1 MNGRNNVSWKAALVP
16 AALLTAAL
24 AVGIGHFAGGSGDQQ
39 AEGQG
44 SAEFKFDSGPKYAPG
59 SSPLAR
65 TEQQSGS
72 SIEMFR
78 KVNENYSKET
88 ASAEEKPLPS
98 RKMLTKNELQ
108 EFMRQQRAAIDMDPE
123 ALAAAAGG
131 GQDGQPGARN
141 IYNPARKD
149 GGAGAAAGSAVRSQ
163 QPGQAPR
170 LQTASAAQGRRSA
183 FSIGSASSMSRGGS
197 GARRQRDLDQ
207 AEESSTGESGGS
219 SYSDGGGA
227 RNLSAGE
234 YGSHG
239 GGQSAAQAAQQS
251 AQNPSAAAGGP
262 AEEKKKRTP
271 MPVAFVWPRSLDFG
285 KMYNYET
292 AARMVIVM
300 NIGDAELKLGK
311 IENMDDE
318 TPFYLEKNGCSGKKL
333 APKKSCTFRVRFSP
347 RSAKEYYTGF
357 SIGSNDS
364 EAMDYQT
371 YIEVK
376 GESKYSYLTWWW
388 RHNWSGDPGYS
399 NRLEFSMVPE
409 GYSMDEV
416 LRVYNNSGQ
425 PWYRLKL
432 DLSKLPGSFKIVSD
446 KCTGQELHPHQ
457 SCALTVNFVPD
468 AATNRKF
475 CPTGYGMYHSVNLT
489 TGAKLLHSRP
499 HFPPLVL
506 DKPVEAYPK
515 GEIRVLADYEEYYNR
530 HHLVLSLP
538 VSGKSC
544 APFPVYGLERVQHY
558 FYFR

>member
-1 MNGRNNVSWKAALVP
+1 MNGRNLSWKAALVP

-24 AVGIGHFAGGSGDQQ
+24 AAGIGHFAGGSGD
-39 AEGQG
+39 APASGDG
-44 SAEFKFDSGPKYAPG
+44 GADFKFASGPKYAPG

-65 TEQQSGS
+65 TEQSGS
-72 SIEMFR
+72 SIDIFK
-78 KVNENYSKET
+78 KVNENYSRDT
-88 ASAEEKPLPS
+88 ADKAAAPVRE
-98 RKMLTKNELQ
+98 RRMLSKNELQ
-108 EFMRQQRAAIDMDPE
+108 EFMRQQRAQMDIDPE
-123 ALAAAAGG
+123 ALAAAAAGAQG
-131 GQDGQPGARN
+131 GQPQGGN
-141 IYNPARKD
+141 IYNPAPLGGGGTGG
-149 GGAGAAAGSAVRSQ
+149 GGASAVRSQ

-170 LQTASAAQGRRSA
+170 LQTASSGLSRRGA
-183 FSIGSASSMSRGGS
+183 FGAGSGSSMSRGGS

-207 AEESSTGESGGS
+207 AGEAVTGEAGGASSSGSGG
-219 SYSDGGGA
+219 GG
-227 RNLSAGE
+227 RDLSAGS

-239 GGQSAAQAAQQS
+239 GGQAAAQGAQSPQG
-251 AQNPSAAAGGP
+251 PSSTAGGP
-262 AEEKKKRTP
+262 AEAKKKRDP

-292 AARMVIVM
+292 AARLVIVM
-300 NIGDAELKLGK
+300 NIGDAELRVGK

-318 TPFYLEKNGCSGKKL
+318 TPFYLEKNGCSGAKL

-347 RSAKEYYTGF
+347 KTAKEYYTGF
-357 SIGSNDS
+357 SVGSNDS

-399 NRLEFSMVPE
+399 NRLEFSLVPE

-416 LRVYNNSGQ
+416 LRVYNNGGQ
-425 PWYRLKL
+425 SWHRLKL

-446 KCTGQELHPHQ
+446 KCSGQDLHPHQ

-475 CPTGYGMYHSVNLT
+475 CPGGYGQYHSVNLT
-489 TGAKLLHSRP
+489 SGAKLLHSRP

-506 DKPVEAYPK
+506 DRPVEAYPK
-515 GEIRVLADYEEYYNR
+515 GEIRVLADYEEYYN
-530 HHLVLSLP
+530 HHQLVLTLP